1 MARTLEEKRPMKA
14 NLLGSIGTSN
24 RCAVGGSVHLVV
36 VVGDLLRRHRSMKEK
51 GKRRTGKSGEW
62 RVLYRPGLGQVNFL
76 TRLDPGSDL

>member
-36 VVGDLLRRHRSMKEK
+36 VVGDLLRRHRSI
-51 GKRRTGKSGEW
+51 KRRERDVRGKW
-62 RVLYRPGLGQVNFL
+62 RVEGII
-76 TRLDPGSDL
+76 